1 MNIEEQKEKLN
12 QLEIKQANLHLEYLK
27 KRRSQFDFADTSQ
40 WIALNRKEEDLLL
53 LGDAFT
59 RWSSALKD
67 GDTRKDELILLLQSV
82 WRLQAYCT
90 NLETIIQSAV
100 MEYVTKEKRNSELL
114 SEKRRLELEIEKLK
128 KNHQKEKQSLEE
140 EIKFISKNG

>member
-90 NLETIIQSAV
+90 NLETITQSAV

-114 SEKRRLELEIEKLK
+114 SEKLEIEKLK
-128 KNHQKEKQSLEE
+128 KKHQKEKQSLEE

>member
-67 GDTRKDELILLLQSV
+67 GDTIKLTFDT
-82 WRLQAYCT
+82 AT
-90 NLETIIQSAV
+90 
-100 MEYVTKEKRNSELL
+100 EKIVI
-114 SEKRRLELEIEKLK
+114 KQIKATK
-128 KNHQKEKQSLEE
+128 KNQVVLD
-140 EIKFISKNG
+140 IYVG

>member
-1 MNIEEQKEKLN
+1 M
-12 QLEIKQANLHLEYLK
+12 
-27 KRRSQFDFADTSQ
+27 
-40 WIALNRKEEDLLL
+40 L

-67 GDTRKDELILLLQSV
+67 GDKRKDELILLLQSV

-90 NLETIIQSAV
+90 NLETITQSAV

-114 SEKRRLELEIEKLK
+114 SEKRRLELEIEMLK